1 MKTFPRTMKTSS
13 RTHSLPALAL
23 ALAACASPAATYY
36 WKPGTTAAD
45 YGTLSNWS
53 TESLSGPDAA
63 ALPGASDALYPD
75 ADYAFDLGGGS
86 YEIGDWNKD
95 GTTTTPGR
103 TLSVTNGSLTV
114 TGTWKPSPVTIA
126 VKAGGSLVF
135 GSGSTYYPG
144 QGSGQVC
151 TLSVEDGGSA
161 SILNNYN
168 LRNSVLNVA
177 SGGTL
182 VFHPASYFGAT
193 SSAAANS
200 AGQTAINNAGTLD
213 LPGGIAWNAGG
224 ASGYRAELNQT
235 GGTMNLGGPINGA
248 VSKRSLD
255 YYVSFS
261 GGTVNVT
268 GDSAVSNCKS
278 ATLSGDT
285 TWNVAAGKTANLSG
299 VAVSAGTTVA
309 KAGAGALVLPSV
321 PAVFA
326 VTNGSASLAATF
338 PSSTALSAVDVR
350 AGGTLAVDASGA
362 SIAELS
368 ELAGTLAISKPGL
381 SVAAVGANAALPGAV
396 EVDLAS
402 FATGGTVVSTPS
414 AALRAK
420 VLAAAEA
427 AIADAGAALVAS
439 DDGTAVVLAA
449 AGAVKIFESTT
460 VTDLADAAGWRD
472 GEIPAA
478 GEPALVGGAGVTGT
492 LTAAALAK
500 GWSRIDVA
508 NGATL
513 RLAVAPGAL
522 PVSFDAGTALA
533 VGPGVAVSATLASG
547 APSLVLEPGATL
559 AVGSG
564 ETFALSAGVTTEATA
579 AALSEI
585 RVAAGGTLRT
595 PSGGY
600 AFKDVSLVLDGGA
613 LELGS
618 LDAVTFGTAAAGA
631 TNRFAMAAT
640 NAVIGPA
647 ESVSGNVLGYRF
659 ACPAAGGAVAVA
671 GEIVLKN
678 TTISRWTKGFA
689 LGENNPTNLP
699 FAVVLDNSSFTWY
712 KGALSVAGAGT
723 LVVSNGTVAT
733 TSAANA
739 NDDRLS
745 VSGAGQLVV
754 GSGGTVF
761 YPVAN
766 NGNTR
771 VELSGPASDR
781 PAIVLAGG
789 VFEPY
794 KMSAT
799 ASAREIRVTDD
810 SVWQVFED
818 TYWWDGIRNVLFDGA
833 ARTTLDEGATLTV
846 RNRRYANWE
855 GNDNTGVWIGTG
867 EIAGGGD
874 LVLTNAYAGKAFAV
888 ALRGGSNTCSG
899 ELRATDGSTLLLA
912 DGCNWAGVLV
922 ANGNVAFTNQADAA
936 AAPARIGLGGVRFEA
951 DLPIRLW
958 EDGSSDAID
967 FGAAGFTGEGALSLE
982 LVGGFRPTRRGRWS
996 VGTIPAGEP
1005 LPPLA
1010 ERAYS
1015 LSARETETPGVL
1027 ELRLG
1032 YNTATVILIR

>member
-1 MKTFPRTMKTSS
+1 MKTSL
-13 RTHSLPALAL
+13 RTRALPALAL
-23 ALAACASPAATYY
+23 ALTACASPAATYY
-36 WKPGTTAAD
+36 WKPGATAAD

-63 ALPGASDALYPD
+63 ALPGSGDKFYYAG
-75 ADYAFDLGGGS
+75 DYALDLGGGS
-86 YEIGDWNKD
+86 YTINGWSSSADSGARRTFSLENGTLTNTGDWKPYKMTMTIGNG
-95 GTTTTPGR
+95 GTF
-103 TLSVTNGSLTV
+103 VHN
-114 TGTWKPSPVTIA
+114 
-126 VKAGGSLVF
+126 GGSFL
-135 GSGSTYYPG
+135 PG
-144 QGSGQVC
+144 QDSWATTYVNIGNGGTFRLVNAANPMYLNFTISSGGTMDFAPTYWGLPNKGVA
-151 TLSVEDGGSA
+151 TGA
-161 SILNNYN
+161 ILNN
-168 LRNSVLNVA
+168 SGTLNMA
-177 SGGTL
+177 SGWTFNNGG
-182 VFHPASYFGAT
+182 SGAG
-193 SSAAANS
+193 ACE
-200 AGQTAINNAGTLD
+200 INQLAGT
-213 LPGGIAWNAGG
+213 WNLAGTVNG
-224 ASGYRAELNQT
+224 KSTGSRSGCSL
-235 GGTMNLGGPINGA
+235 A
-248 VSKRSLD
+248 VA
-255 YYVSFS
+255 VS

-268 GDSAVSNCKS
+268 GAAEFRNLASL
-278 ATLSGDT
+278 TLSGGT
-285 TWNVAAGKTANLSG
+285 TWNVAAGVTMDLS
-299 VAVSAGTTVA
+299 AATMTT
-309 KAGAGALVLPSV
+309 
-321 PAVFA
+321 PAV
-326 VTNGSASLAATF
+326 TKTG
-338 PSSTALSAVDVR
+338 
-350 AGGTLAVDASGA
+350 
-362 SIAELS
+362 
-368 ELAGTLAISKPGL
+368 AGTLALPDLPASLRLDAGAITFAAQTTASMDALALSSGTALSLAVENQTIATLENMEGSLTLTKPGL
-381 SVAAVGANAALPGAV
+381 AVSAVDANASLSGTV

-472 GEIPAA
+472 GDIPAA

-631 TNRFAMAAT
+631 TNHFAMAAT

-671 GEIVLKN
+671 GEITLKN

-699 FAVVLDNSSFTWY
+699 FAVVLDHSSFTWY

-789 VFEPY
+789 LFEPY

-874 LVLTNAYAGKAFAV
+874 LVLTNAYAGRAFAV

-982 LVGGFRPTRRGRWS
+982 LVGGFRPTRRGRWI

-1015 LSARETETPGVL
+1015 LSTRATETPGVL